1 MRSNLDCILLAAT
14 AALFLLGCTQQPRTI
29 EPIPGRAESPRGSNP
44 APDESREPSPTPP
57 PTRHAATQPLT
68 IPADTPADVVTAA
81 AVIERDPAAYLRDV
95 EARCAALR
103 EYTVVFTRR
112 ERRGLL
118 KRMTPDEHIRCW
130 FRRDPFS
137 VRMKWL
143 DPDTKYGESTFVM
156 GLYDNKVRFVPR
168 NGLFGLPPAIT
179 EIDLTT
185 PVIWGEAKY
194 PLTDF
199 GLERLMERTLAAM
212 TDAEGSYTLSYEGV
226 TRLDDGGPLVHKLYF
241 EFPAK
246 RGDSPIK
253 EIYISALSGLP
264 VAMILKS
271 ATGAIEG
278 AYSWSELNSEVSL
291 TDADFLL
298 EAETTAADSTAPRSD
313 SSSSA
318 AKSAAP
324 ATQLAGLNRPCPSLC
339 PRRAFFRR
347 SRPRHPSS
355 LRRRRRPVRRPAISR
370 AAPSPASPRR
380 SWGGRR

>member
-1 MRSNLDCILLAAT
+1 MRSKLNCNLFAT
-14 AALFLLGCTQQPRTI
+14 AAALLLSGCTQQPRTI
-29 EPIPGRAESPRGSNP
+29 EPIPGRAESTHGSDP
-44 APDESREPSPTPP
+44 APDDSREQSPAPP
-57 PTRHAATQPLT
+57 PARHAATQPLT
-68 IPADTPADVVTAA
+68 IPADTPASVIAAA

-95 EARCAALR
+95 EARCAALH
-103 EYTVVFTRR
+103 EYTVLFSRR

-118 KRMTPDEHIRCW
+118 KRMTPEEHIRCW

-156 GLYDNKVRFVPR
+156 GLNDNKVRFVPR

-212 TDAEGSYTLSYEGV
+212 ADAEGPYTLSYEGV
-226 TRLDDGGPLVHKLYF
+226 TTLDDSGPLMHKLYF

-253 EIYISALSGLP
+253 EIYIGALSGLP
-264 VAMILKS
+264 AAMILKS
-271 ATGAIEG
+271 ATGVTEG

-298 EAETTAADSTAPRSD
+298 EAETTAADSAAPRSD
-313 SSSSA
+313 PSSSA
-318 AKSAAP
+318 ASPAAP
-324 ATQLAGLNRPCPSLC
+324 ATQ
-339 PRRAFFRR
+339 
-347 SRPRHPSS
+347 
-355 LRRRRRPVRRPAISR
+355 
-370 AAPSPASPRR
+370 
-380 SWGGRR
+380 